1 MATLG
6 DLRDAIVATLTNSL
20 DGWNVYRLPPE
31 NIDAPAVAVAGFQV
45 DPGTFGDA
53 VGQVSVDVLVMVS
66 HRHVDQIDQLDE
78 VLSPNG
84 DPSIWRAFDDDPSLG
99 GAVGFCSVRGVGDY
113 RELAVGDVP
122 YYAATV
128 SLTAML

>member
-6 DLRDAIVATLTNSL
+6 DLRDALVTTLTDAL
-20 DGWNVYRLPPE
+20 DGWNVYRLPPD

-45 DPGTFGDA
+45 DAGTFADTA
-53 VGQVSVDVLVMVS
+53 TQVAIDIVVMVS

-78 VLSPNG
+78 LLSPSGN
-84 DPSIWRAFDDDPSLG
+84 PSIWRALDDDPDLG
-99 GAVGFCSVRGVGDY
+99 GKVAYCVVRGIGDY
-113 RELAVGDVP
+113 RELAVADVP

-128 SLTAML
+128 SLTAMI